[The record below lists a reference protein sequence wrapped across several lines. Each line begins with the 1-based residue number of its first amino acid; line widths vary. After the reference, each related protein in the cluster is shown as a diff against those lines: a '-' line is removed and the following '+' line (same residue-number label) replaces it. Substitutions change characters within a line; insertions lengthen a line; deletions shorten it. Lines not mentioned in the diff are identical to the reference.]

1 MDTSNIKSLLIV
13 ISISVTLSA
22 LLLIRVGWGISAE
35 YTVVTIIALIGWL
48 TCSYRSV
55 PRIDS
60 LLPVYIV
67 CIALLIALNTFRYM
81 SSYAHFIA
89 VHYSNRFAHD
99 LVMSHTNWF
108 VWMVGLPIVILLLG
122 GYFLSKGYRVGAFF
136 AWWGY
141 AYVAVESII
150 QLLVELGN
158 YSLYTH
164 HYFGVVWVA
173 MLLFYLG
180 GKGIL
185 KLIRPQDQ
193 GIPHEPIQLLSRR
206 KKNLWTILIVTC
218 IAIYG
223 MTFYAQTG
231 SLLPV
236 GVIIGSMMGGLVC
249 WRKTTSYVPADPYTV
264 VPLYLLLQALFYIHV
279 GEEVLTHFN
288 QGIASITG
296 QTWMDRDFDYLI
308 TLIGPFFWILGAY
321 SLWKRQAFGNFI
333 LWFMIVGMILGE
345 PTHLLVF
352 PIVRMVQ
359 EGVGYEYFSGMY
371 TALFPMIPAILSL
384 ILIVKDYRKHKEMMS
399 HD

>member
-1 MDTSNIKSLLIV
+1 MSNIKSLLII
-13 ISISVTLSA
+13 ISISITLSV
-22 LLLIRVGWGISAE
+22 LLLIHVGWGLFLE
-35 YTVVTIIALIGWL
+35 YIVVTIIALVGWL
-48 TCSYRSV
+48 MYSYRSV
-55 PRIDS
+55 PRVDS
-60 LLPVYIV
+60 LLPVYII
-67 CIALLIALNTFRYM
+67 CIVLLIALNTFRYAAK
-81 SSYAHFIA
+81 YASFIT
-89 VHYSNRFAHD
+89 VHYSSGFADD

-108 VWMVGLPIVILLLG
+108 VWMVGLPIVILLFG
-122 GYFLSKGYRVGAFF
+122 GYFLSKGCSVGAFF

-141 AYVAVESII
+141 GYVVVESMI
-150 QLLVELGN
+150 QLIVELGN
-158 YSLYTH
+158 YSSYTH
-164 HYFGVVWVA
+164 YYFGGVFVA
-173 MLLFYLG
+173 MILFYLG
-180 GKGIL
+180 ITGIL
-185 KLIRPQDQ
+185 KLIRPQHQ
-193 GIPHEPIQLLSRR
+193 EISQEPIQPLSQR

-249 WRKTTSYVPADPYTV
+249 WRKTTSYLPADPYKL

-279 GEEVLTHFN
+279 GEEVWTHFN

-296 QTWMDRDFDYLI
+296 QTWTDRDFDYLI
-308 TLIGPFFWILGAY
+308 TLIGPFFWVLGAY

-384 ILIVKDYRKHKEMMS
+384 IVIVQDRQKQKEMM
-399 HD
+399 HRD

>member
-1 MDTSNIKSLLIV
+1 MDNSNTKSLLIV
-13 ISISVTLSA
+13 ISISITLSV
-22 LLLIRVGWGISAE
+22 LLLIHVGWGIGAE
-35 YTVVTIIALIGWL
+35 YTLVTVLALIGWL
-48 TCSYRSV
+48 TYSYRTV

-60 LLPVYIV
+60 LLPVYII
-67 CIALLIALNTFRYM
+67 CIVLLIALNTFRYT
-81 SSYAHFIA
+81 SKYASFIA
-89 VHYSNRFAHD
+89 IYYSAEFAQD
-99 LVMSHTNWF
+99 FVMSHTNWF

-122 GYFLSKGYRVGAFF
+122 AYFLSKGYHVGAFF

-141 AYVAVESII
+141 GYVAVESII

-158 YSLYTH
+158 YSLYAH
-164 HYFGVVWVA
+164 HYLGGVWVA

-180 GKGIL
+180 GTGML

-193 GIPHEPIQLLSRR
+193 VITHESVQPLSRR

-249 WRKTTSYVPADPYTV
+249 WRKTTANLPADPYTV

-296 QTWMDRDFDYLI
+296 QTWSDQDFDYLI
-308 TLIGPFFWILGAY
+308 TFIGPFFWVLGAY

-384 ILIVKDYRKHKEMMS
+384 IIIVKDHRKQKEMIV